1 MHREDFDRRVKEIKE
16 NLRAI
21 MEAQDADQ
29 RLQGK
34 RMQNAAAMGGVGIG
48 VGGAGAGAGGRRGP
62 DPRGGGGMHGG
73 FFK

>member
-21 MEAQDADQ
+21 MEAQEADQ
-29 RLQGK
+29 RMMGK
-34 RMQNAAAMGGVGIG
+34 R
-48 VGGAGAGAGGRRGP
+48 VGGAAAAVGGGGAGAGGRR
-62 DPRGGGGMHGG
+62 DPRAGGAGGMHAG